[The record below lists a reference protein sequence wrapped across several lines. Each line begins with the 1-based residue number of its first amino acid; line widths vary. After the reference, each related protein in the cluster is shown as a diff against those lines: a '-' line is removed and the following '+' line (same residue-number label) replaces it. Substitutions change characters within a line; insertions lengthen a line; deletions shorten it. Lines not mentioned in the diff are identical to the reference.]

1 MICEFIKM
9 REDGRFEVGVNVKGI
24 SYSESKTWAPAR
36 TSVIA
41 RNQNICNMDGKLG
54 KENYEVTINFP
65 STNNNYLI
73 KFFDP
78 TSNSIET
85 AKSVVNLVGSIV
97 KNKSLA
103 GAGEVL
109 LPKICDLNSNEIGKV
124 EYMREDN
131 YNYLKITVKGVEL
144 NCYTVGLGRKG
155 IYICIYNNQNQLVAI
170 VSKKLTVRN
179 GRSQY
184 TMYMV
189 SDEWCE
195 YITIV
200 TEIIHQMDYEEHD
213 QNANTIV
220 GNTLN
225 TWQKGL
231 LAKYD
236 PNFISGVIARED
248 PSNLPENMPL
258 VKEMKHQAQ
267 TNPRL
272 MIKRIMTILTF
283 LIIAIF
289 FFLAF
294 TKKI

>member
-1 MICEFIKM
+1 
-9 REDGRFEVGVNVKGI
+9 
-24 SYSESKTWAPAR
+24 
-36 TSVIA
+36 
-41 RNQNICNMDGKLG
+41 
-54 KENYEVTINFP
+54 
-65 STNNNYLI
+65 
-73 KFFDP
+73 
-78 TSNSIET
+78 
-85 AKSVVNLVGSIV
+85 
-97 KNKSLA
+97 
-103 GAGEVL
+103 
-109 LPKICDLNSNEIGKV
+109 
-124 EYMREDN
+124 
-131 YNYLKITVKGVEL
+131 
-144 NCYTVGLGRKG
+144 
-155 IYICIYNNQNQLVAI
+155 
-170 VSKKLTVRN
+170 
-179 GRSQY
+179 
-184 TMYMV
+184 MYMV